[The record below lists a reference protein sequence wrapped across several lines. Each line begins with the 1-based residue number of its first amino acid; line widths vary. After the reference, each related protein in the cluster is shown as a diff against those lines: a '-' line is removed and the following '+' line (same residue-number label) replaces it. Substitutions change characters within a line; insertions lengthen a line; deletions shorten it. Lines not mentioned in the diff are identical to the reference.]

1 MVLYTGVTE
10 GGLRPYTFVPRLN
23 LENTELNFPAMLDGY
38 HILTLTHRQASLEQI
53 GQAIIRADEPTA
65 VLQRLKTYFGWEE
78 LIYLATCNRVVYLF
92 YSPGTPAEG
101 LGSELLSLV
110 RPDLSADT
118 LEALSSNLRLLH
130 GADAVRHLLEV
141 AASMDSLVVGEREI
155 IRQLREAYDRCRDA
169 GLTGDH
175 LRLLMRFT
183 VETAKEVYTTT
194 GIGEKALS
202 VVALAFNQLLATG
215 LRPDARVLLVGAG
228 QTNTLV
234 AKFLFKYGYRNVTVF
249 NRTLPKAEALAGY
262 LDGLALPL
270 DALEHY
276 TGGFDALIVC
286 TGATEAIITPALYHK
301 LLAAESSTKVVID
314 LSVPNNVDKRI
325 VRTFPMR
332 FIEIEDLRGLAR
344 ENLLYREQER
354 QKADALLAVK
364 IRAFVEMWHQRQVER
379 ALQPVVEA
387 VRAAK
392 DKALQDVFSKEIAS
406 LDPTAQ
412 DLMLRMMNYLEKKS
426 VAASMRTMKEI
437 AVNVSR
443 HAGARAKQ
451 PA

>member
-1 MVLYTGVTE
+1 
-10 GGLRPYTFVPRLN
+10 
-23 LENTELNFPAMLDGY
+23 MLDGY
-38 HILTLTHRQASLEQI
+38 HILTLTHRQAPLDQI
-53 GQAIIRADEPTA
+53 GQAILRDGEPADA
-65 VLQRLKTYFGWEE
+65 LRLLKTHFGWEE

-92 YSPGTPAEG
+92 YSPEPLADDLGPAV
-101 LGSELLSLV
+101 LSLI
-110 RPDLSADT
+110 RPELSADD
-118 LEALSSNLRLLH
+118 LADISAKMRLLH
-130 GADAVRHLLEV
+130 GADAVLHLLEV
-141 AASMDSLVVGEREI
+141 ASSMDSLVVGEREI
-155 IRQLREAYDRCRDA
+155 IRQLREAYDRCRNA

-183 VETAKEVYTTT
+183 IETAKEVYTAT

-215 LRPDARVLLVGAG
+215 LRPDARVLLIGAG

-249 NRTLPKAEALAGY
+249 NRTLVKAQAIAEY
-262 LDGLALPL
+262 LDGRALPL
-270 DALEHY
+270 DALDHY

-301 LLAAESSTKVVID
+301 LLAAESNTKVVID

-325 VRTFPMR
+325 VRTFPVR
-332 FIEIEDLRGLAR
+332 FIEIEDLREHAR

-354 QKADALLAVK
+354 QKAEAMLAVK
-364 IRAFVEMWHQRQVER
+364 IREYVEMWHQRQVER
-379 ALQPVVEA
+379 ALQPVVDA
-387 VRAAK
+387 VRTAK
-392 DKALQDVFSKEIAS
+392 EKAVQEVFSKEIAS
-406 LDPTAQ
+406 LDPAAQ

-437 AVNVSR
+437 AVQVGRRQAASR
-443 HAGARAKQ
+443 SKQ